1 MILAHLQHAFRRG
14 FVSEN
19 AQNQICSAFTGRTR
33 KWVCA
38 AMAYIC
44 LGLGG
49 LAAAENAAI
58 PQVGA
63 PDVVKTIPGELEE
76 SVADVL
82 RRKDGRA
89 ATLVM
94 INGQGPFSFLIDTGA
109 NRSSISADLAEALQ
123 LPGQVP
129 RMVNGVTG
137 AQMRA
142 IVRADELVTGSLLA
156 RNVDMPVI
164 EPIALGG
171 AQGLLAANELKS
183 QRVILDFARDR
194 YEVTT
199 SRRGLI
205 PDGAKRLRASL
216 RFGHLVETPCRIG
229 KVLARCILDTGAE
242 YTLINQV
249 MLDALRRD
257 DRTKIVHENVRLYGA
272 TDPVFT
278 GTVVIMPPLVLGDME
293 FVGSTALASD
303 AHIFGVWGLSKVP
316 AVLLGMNVLRACDFL
331 AIDFPR
337 KALFVRVPVS
347 GGIRQISR

>member
-1 MILAHLQHAFRRG
+1 MILARAAFK
-14 FVSEN
+14 
-19 AQNQICSAFTGRTR
+19 AFSRP
-33 KWVCA
+33 WICA
-38 AMAYIC
+38 ALAYIC
-44 LGLGG
+44 AGLGG
-49 LAAAENAAI
+49 MAAAENAAM
-58 PQVGA
+58 PQGA
-63 PDVVKTIPGELEE
+63 SPDVVNTIAGQLEE

-89 ATLVM
+89 ATMVK
-94 INGQGPFSFLIDTGA
+94 INGQGPFAFLIDTGA
-109 NRSSISADLAEALQ
+109 NRSSISADLAEALM
-123 LPGQVP
+123 LPKLEQ
-129 RMVNGVTG
+129 RLVNGVTG

-142 IVRADELVTGSLLA
+142 IVRAEELSTGSLLA

-164 EPIALGG
+164 ETAALGG

-194 YEVTT
+194 YEVTS

-229 KVLARCILDTGAE
+229 RVLARCIIDTGAE

-249 MLDALRRD
+249 MLDALRKD
-257 DRTKIVHENVRLYGA
+257 DRTKIVRENVRLYGA

-293 FVGSTALASD
+293 FVGSAALASD
-303 AHIFGVWGLSKVP
+303 AHIFGVWGLSRVP
-316 AVLLGMNVLRACDFL
+316 AVLLGMNVMRACDFL

-337 KALFVRVPVS
+337 KALYVRIPAS
-347 GGIRQISR
+347 GIRQISH